1 MEKTLNDYK
10 KELKYKK
17 YVFDNHEYEVVGI
30 GREAI
35 KAYKD
40 GSDEPEYY
48 RFNKPEG
55 KYLGR
60 KLLKTFTNA
69 LWNKVVQAKIEAQEA
84 FCKENNLPNFTPTDG
99 FCFSCGSQIWADKEF
114 RDNSISRGKSYKS
127 AQSEHITGCPH
138 CYRSFCD

>member
-1 MEKTLNDYK
+1 MKRTLNEYK
-10 KELKYKK
+10 REVKYKK

-30 GREAI
+30 GPEAI

-60 KLLKTFTNA
+60 KILKTFVNEV
-69 LWNKVVQAKIEAQEA
+69 WNTTVKEKIKAQKE
-84 FCKENNLPNFTPTDG
+84 FCEKNNLPNFTPTDG
-99 FCFSCGSQIWADKEF
+99 FCFSCGSQIWADKIF
-114 RDNSISRGKSYKS
+114 RDDTVSKGKSYES
-127 AQSEHITGCPH
+127 AKSEHITGCPH